1 MDIDF
6 NVLLFGS
13 AVFHRFCKDHYVRK
27 GSLDN
32 AVIIS
37 NDDNTK
43 LYVDVDSQTV
53 IVVTYDKGR
62 WTLEEGPYFSLVK
75 EADE

>member
-13 AVFHRFCKDHYVRK
+13 AVFHRFCKDHYVRN

-32 AVIIS
+32 AAIMS

-53 IVVTYDKGR
+53 IVATYDKGR
-62 WTLEEGPYFSLVK
+62 WMLEEGPYFSLVK
-75 EADE
+75 EVGE